1 MPVVSFF
8 PQESI
13 FVSVNRE
20 EAWPHPKRKFTQSTT
35 IHFCGL
41 PFVIPISPNE
51 KKYILL
57 GSFAQRSQVAPS
69 ILHVLWDQQLWMPF
83 EARVFLILDSWE
95 KNDMMKLP
103 WHFWMQDRFL
113 FFGGSP
119 FMVGYSLT
127 AWTLYQSWRV
137 QDVTTILLEDCK
149 ICGSCS
155 LSEAVLLVWPVDL
168 FSLIKVCWS
177 FVVRKAI
184 HKFWFATKQGHLL
197 ELYTQLAVTSFDR
210 ISVCA
215 QYVTIISSI
224 IIIVRHVI
232 FHIQNIYIYMYI
244 L

>member
-1 MPVVSFF
+1 MTS
-8 PQESI
+8 PQEKVHSKYNDP
-13 FVSVNRE
+13 FLRFAVCNSNFSKRE
-20 EAWPHPKRKFTQSTT
+20 
-35 IHFCGL
+35 
-41 PFVIPISPNE
+41 
-51 KKYILL
+51 KYILL

-184 HKFWFATKQGHLL
+184 HKFWFRNKTRTSTRIV
-197 ELYTQLAVTSFDR
+197 YT
-210 ISVCA
+210 ISCYIIWQDKCVCA
-215 QYVTIISSI
+215 ICYY
-224 IIIVRHVI
+224 H
-232 FHIQNIYIYMYI
+232 
-244 L
+244 

>member
-1 MPVVSFF
+1 M
-8 PQESI
+8 I
-13 FVSVNRE
+13 L
-20 EAWPHPKRKFTQSTT
+20 
-35 IHFCGL
+35 FCGS

-51 KKYILL
+51 KKTFSSEVLL
-57 GSFAQRSQVAPS
+57 KGHRLLHQSCTFFGTSSCECPS
-69 ILHVLWDQQLWMPF
+69 RQGFL
-83 EARVFLILDSWE
+83 LILDSWE

-103 WHFWMQDRFL
+103 WHFRMRDRFL
-113 FFGGSP
+113 FFLGSP
-119 FMVGYSLT
+119 FMAGYSFT

-137 QDVTTILLEDCK
+137 QDVTTILQEDCK

-210 ISVCA
+210 ISVCVCNMLLSLLA
-215 QYVTIISSI
+215 LSSLFDMFFFTYI
-224 IIIVRHVI
+224 C
-232 FHIQNIYIYMYI
+232 IYIYI